1 MSTRKQSN
9 GYALE
14 LLVGIQDEFSGK
26 SKAIEQETKRLG
38 KEVEELQKTTGNI
51 TKFKKAQKALEEL
64 QEQQKQNTNAVEK
77 HKAALGQLD
86 KQSKESARES
96 KRLGT
101 ELKSLNKTVGDIAAY
116 KKAKQALGDLEKQQ
130 VQSKVAVDKQKA
142 AIAELKKEIK
152 KGTQSE
158 DMLEPQLQALQK
170 LEKEHRDITTSS
182 RDYERQLRKLGKA
195 LEQVGVDVN
204 DLSKAESKTLASIEK
219 HNAALKKLKKEA
231 SDTSEFERHRR
242 ELGKL
247 EKQNKDLTSSSN
259 ENEREL
265 RRMRSSLSK
274 AGIDVNDLSSEE
286 AKLQSKIEKTT
297 GALKEQAQALNKFGD
312 ASAQME
318 GLGDKL
324 GVVGSIAAAA
334 GYTLFRGDNM
344 EKHMRMYAAQTGTD
358 MSELMTE
365 EQRKFRAS
373 LVADGATSG
382 AIFTAQALAR
392 TQGFD
397 DKDTMALTAATVRL
411 NEIFPDFDPQ
421 ELTRAIGNTAKAFG
435 VSIDEAAQ
443 RIAAIRQTTGDD
455 NHDLLDTFAEYAPLL
470 GDKISLDQYSAVLTA
485 GRQAGVWNYDK
496 LGDSLKESFQ
506 ARFSDQG
513 EFNKLVGDD
522 NTTGAI
528 EAITDGKERKNV
540 LTAALRMRHAVNTGQ
555 GTDEAYAAFMQSL
568 VPVMEK
574 APGVVKPIL
583 EAAGGTILSEDVGI
597 KGLKAMIEALN
608 NPDKFLH
615 DLNLKE
621 LAQSTRTKFE
631 QGTDAARSAQSVVD
645 ESTAGLIE
653 SQDGLSSAIQDLSK
667 SFTDFVIENPSAG
680 TASSAIETAA
690 LGAGTLLLGRKL
702 YKRLMGKS
710 IDVAAGAA
718 AENAADLTKASRF
731 SNVGKFASKIPGLKS
746 VPVIGTAINGAMIAG
761 DIATGDNRGLWED
774 VGGIVGSAIGGIAG
788 TLAPV
793 PGGMIAGGIGGDMA
807 GREVGEW
814 LYDTFNSD
822 EEVERVEKLVDSSN
836 DTTMVTGQPTTL
848 MIQIDFTPQITVEP
862 TGASEEQA
870 QALSDSI
877 VTALRNMTPE
887 LQQQLRDAMS
897 DIMQSSDYLEH

>member
-26 SKAIEQETKRLG
+26 SKAIEQETKRLS
-38 KEVEELQKTTGNI
+38 KEVDSLQKTTGDI

-64 QEQQKQNTNAVEK
+64 QEQQKQNTSAVEK

-86 KQSKESARES
+86 KQSKESAQES

-101 ELKSLNKTVGDIAAY
+101 ELKSLNKTIGDIAAY

-130 VQSKVAVDKQKA
+130 LQSKLAVDKQKA
-142 AIAELKKEIK
+142 SIAELKKEIK

-170 LEKEHRDITTSS
+170 LEKKHRDVTTSS
-182 RDYERQLRKLGKA
+182 RDNERQMRKLGKV

-204 DLSKAESKTLASIEK
+204 DLSKAESKTLTSIEK

-265 RRMRSSLSK
+265 RRMRGSLSK

-297 GALKEQAQALNKFGD
+297 SALKEQTQALNKFGN

-318 GLGDKL
+318 GLSDKL
-324 GVVGSIAAAA
+324 GVIGSITAAA
-334 GYTLFRGDNM
+334 GYTLYRGNDM
-344 EKHMRMYAAQTGTD
+344 AKHMLMYAAQTNTD
-358 MSELMTE
+358 ISELKSD

-382 AIFTAQALAR
+382 DIFTAMGLAR
-392 TQGFD
+392 TQGLD
-397 DKDTMALTAATVRL
+397 DKETNALTAATVRI
-411 NEIFPDFDPQ
+411 NQVFPDLDPQ
-421 ELTRAIGNTAKAFG
+421 ELSRSIATASKSFN

-443 RIAAIRQTTGDD
+443 AVMSVRQFSGDA
-455 NHDLLDTFAEYAPLL
+455 NHDLLDTFAEYSPLL
-470 GDKISLDQYSAVLTA
+470 GDDMSLDKFAASLAA
-485 GRQAGVWNYDK
+485 GRKAGVWNYDK
-496 LGDSLKESFQ
+496 IADGMKELFQ
-506 ARFSDQG
+506 VRFKEQG
-513 EFNKLVGDD
+513 EFVKLVGDD
-522 NTTGAI
+522 KTTGAI
-528 EAITDGKERKNV
+528 EAISDEKERKNV
-540 LTAALRMRHAVNTGQ
+540 LTAALRLRHAVTTGQ
-555 GTDEAYAAFMQSL
+555 DSGDAYTAFMKSL
-568 VPVMEK
+568 MPVMEHDRG
-574 APGVVKPIL
+574 AIKPIL
-583 EAAGGTILSEDVGI
+583 EAAGGTILSEDIGV
-597 KGLKAMIEALN
+597 KGLTGMTEGAA
-608 NPDKFLH
+608 NPEKFIH
-615 DLNLKE
+615 EINLKE
-621 LAQSTRTKFE
+621 LAQSTRTEAEKLA
-631 QGTDAARSAQSVVD
+631 DAGRASQSVVD

-653 SQDGLSSAIQDLSK
+653 SQDSLSSAIQDLSK

-680 TASSAIETAA
+680 YASSAIETAA
-690 LGAGTLLLGRKL
+690 LGAGSLFALKKAKGWLT
-702 YKRLMGKS
+702 GKT
-710 IDVAAGAA
+710 INVAAGAA
-718 AENAADLTKASRF
+718 AENAADLTKVSRF
-731 SNVGKFASKIPGLKS
+731 SNVTKFANKIPGLKNA
-746 VPVIGTAINGAMIAG
+746 PLIGTAINGAMIAS

-774 VGGIVGSAIGGIAG
+774 VGGIVGGAIGGVAG

-814 LYDTFNSD
+814 LYDAFNGD
-822 EEVERVEKLVDSSN
+822 EEVKRVENLVDSSN
-836 DTTMVTGQPTTL
+836 DTMVTGQPTAP
-848 MIQIDFTPQITVEP
+848 MIQIEFTPQITVEL

>member
-1 MSTRKQSN
+1 MSISKQSN

-26 SKAIEQETKRLG
+26 SKAIEQETKRLS
-38 KEVEELQKTTGNI
+38 KEVEELQKTTGDI
-51 TKFKKAQKALEEL
+51 TKFKKAEKALDDL
-64 QEQQKQNTNAVEK
+64 QKQQIKSKDAIT
-77 HKAALGQLD
+77 
-86 KQSKESARES
+86 KQ
-96 KRLGT
+96 
-101 ELKSLNKTVGDIAAY
+101 
-116 KKAKQALGDLEKQQ
+116 
-130 VQSKVAVDKQKA
+130 
-142 AIAELKKEIK
+142 
-152 KGTQSE
+152 
-158 DMLEPQLQALQK
+158 
-170 LEKEHRDITTSS
+170 RD
-182 RDYERQLRKLGKA
+182 
-195 LEQVGVDVN
+195 V
-204 DLSKAESKTLASIEK
+204 
-219 HNAALKKLKKEA
+219 LKKLKKEA
-231 SDTSEFERHRR
+231 GDTKEIERQEHA
-242 ELGKL
+242 LKKL
-247 EKQNKDLTSSSN
+247 ERQDRDTTASLR
-259 ENEREL
+259 EHERETRRL
-265 RRMRSSLSK
+265 RRTLSD
-274 AGIDVNDLSSEE
+274 AGLDLSNLSADE
-286 AKLQSKIEKTT
+286 AKLQSKVEKTT
-297 GALKEQAQALNKFGD
+297 KALKEQTQALNKFGN

-318 GLGDKL
+318 GLSDKL
-324 GVVGSIAAAA
+324 GVIGSITAAA
-334 GYTLFRGDNM
+334 GYTLYRGNDM
-344 EKHMRMYAAQTGTD
+344 AKHMLMYAAQTNTD
-358 MSELMTE
+358 ISELKSD

-382 AIFTAQALAR
+382 EIFTAMGLAR

-397 DKDTMALTAATVRL
+397 DKDTNALTAATVRI
-411 NEIFPDFDPQ
+411 NQVFPDFDPQ

-435 VSIDEAAQ
+435 VSINEAAQ

-496 LGDSLKESFQ
+496 LGDSLKGSFQ
-506 ARFSDQG
+506 ERFSDQG
-513 EFNKLVGDD
+513 EFTKLVGDD

-528 EAITDGKERKNV
+528 AAITDDKERKNV

-615 DLNLKE
+615 DINLKE
-621 LAQSTRTKFE
+621 LAQSTRTEAEKLA
-631 QGTDAARSAQSVVD
+631 DAGRASQSVVD
-645 ESTAGLIE
+645 ESTADLIQ
-653 SQDGLSSAIQDLSK
+653 SQDSLSTAIQDLSK
-667 SFTDFVIENPSAG
+667 TFTDFVIENPSAG
-680 TASSAIETAA
+680 YASSAIETAA
-690 LGAGTLLLGRKL
+690 LGAGGLFALKKAKDWLT
-702 YKRLMGKS
+702 GKT
-710 IDVAAGAA
+710 INVAAGAA

-731 SNVGKFASKIPGLKS
+731 SNVGKFANKIPGLKS

-788 TLAPV
+788 TLVPV

-814 LYDTFNSD
+814 LYDAFNGD
-822 EEVERVEKLVDSSN
+822 EEVKRVENLVDSSN
-836 DTTMVTGQPTTL
+836 DTIITGQPTTP
-848 MIQIDFTPQITVEP
+848 MIQIEFTPQITVEL